1 LAATKKSENTNNWRD
16 YDCRVFFICCCWHV
30 SQYYH
35 FGKQYYLVDHRSI
48 LQAMIYAQRNS
59 CVGAY
64 TQETHRSG
72 RNIVAYNKKK
82 EEESQMP
89 IHSAM
94 EFWRAVSVVWSFA
107 HHESQKS

>member
-1 LAATKKSENTNNWRD
+1 
-16 YDCRVFFICCCWHV
+16 
-30 SQYYH
+30 
-35 FGKQYYLVDHRSI
+35 
-48 LQAMIYAQRNS
+48 MIYAQRNS